1 MNITILDENREAVH
15 ILDSYESLIWADRYS
30 ESGDFEIYTSA
41 NEALL
46 NIAKRDRYV
55 VNPESDHVMIVETIH
70 INTDAEDGSHIT
82 LQGNSLERIL
92 ERRIIWGYKEISTTA
107 TNEETGELLYQT
119 LEDVVESLLNDCII
133 KPTDENRK
141 IDGFI
146 FKRSEDPAITSLKA
160 FDAQYMGDNL
170 YTVVVNICNDNKIG
184 FKITLDDDRNFV
196 FELYAGKDRSYDQ
209 SENPY
214 VIFSPSFDNLIDANY
229 METRSALKT
238 TALVVGG
245 VGLIGSIL
253 GSEKDRPTYEVNTHE
268 DLTGINRRELYVDA
282 RDISSDSEDNAK
294 KLQRGKEKLSEYT
307 DISSFEG
314 RAETRIMFK
323 YGEDFFTGD
332 IVQFADEYGH
342 EAPARI
348 VEMITSDSG
357 EGLSVYPTFKMIQ
370 KDSETEG
377 EQTQ

>member
-1 MNITILDENREAVH
+1 ML
-15 ILDSYESLIWADRYS
+15 S
-30 ESGDFEIYTSA
+30 
-41 NEALL
+41 
-46 NIAKRDRYV
+46 
-55 VNPESDHVMIVETIH
+55 VEH
-70 INTDAEDGSHIT
+70 
-82 LQGNSLERIL
+82 
-92 ERRIIWGYKEISTTA
+92 
-107 TNEETGELLYQT
+107 
-119 LEDVVESLLNDCII
+119 C
-133 KPTDENRK
+133 
-141 IDGFI
+141 
-146 FKRSEDPAITSLKA
+146 
-160 FDAQYMGDNL
+160 
-170 YTVVVNICNDNKIG
+170 
-184 FKITLDDDRNFV
+184 
-196 FELYAGKDRSYDQ
+196 
-209 SENPY
+209 
-214 VIFSPSFDNLIDANY
+214 
-229 METRSALKT
+229 
-238 TALVVGG
+238 
-245 VGLIGSIL
+245 
-253 GSEKDRPTYEVNTHE
+253 E